1 MISFCSSTLVIWEIS
16 LETSR
21 LMLLGRPSI
30 QTCHPP
36 PTTSQ
41 CLDRPMSKKR
51 WDTNPPNWLWYLLYC
66 IQSRAGWLKSIFLQ
80 TKNVQNWILDPGW
93 WWAHKRRLELFAQV
107 SAIHHKVLISE
118 SKITKYCMWLFVCVC
133 VLFVL
138 IDNANIIVCDRLLC
152 QYKCIFCTSGFGA
165 FNL

>member
-1 MISFCSSTLVIWEIS
+1 MISFCSSIWVLSEIS

-41 CLDRPMSKKR
+41 CLDQPMSKKR
-51 WDTNPPNWLWYLLYC
+51 WDKPPKLVVISFVLHSVKGMVIRIY
-66 IQSRAGWLKSIFLQ
+66 IVAKKS
-80 TKNVQNWILDPGW
+80 VQNWMFDPGW

-107 SAIHHKVLISE
+107 SANRDTSQSIDRGIQDY
-118 SKITKYCMWLFVCVC
+118 KILY
-133 VLFVL
+133 VLFIL
-138 IDNANIIVCDRLLC
+138 NDNANIIVCDRLLC